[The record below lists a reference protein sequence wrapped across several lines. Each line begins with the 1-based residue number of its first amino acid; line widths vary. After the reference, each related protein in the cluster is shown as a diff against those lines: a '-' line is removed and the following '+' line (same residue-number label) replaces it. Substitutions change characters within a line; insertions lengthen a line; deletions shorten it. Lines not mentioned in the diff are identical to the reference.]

1 MNNNFSISEWRR
13 QQFHKEIIK
22 EDLTRILENEE
33 EADMKKYRKE
43 VLQQLLT
50 WYKKQDKPDQ
60 NMVKKLESE
69 IGNLNEDVSLQ
80 KAQKYPKEII
90 TNFDFVRL
98 PKRKAGP
105 GSGVDVFSKEEFEQI
120 FDLIPDDLMYTM
132 SSFSVDAQQAIP
144 TFLFSKGGW
153 WKDEELN
160 YGDKGNMDKSID
172 YQIKR
177 DIELGKEPRLD

>member
-1 MNNNFSISEWRR
+1 MDRKFDVAKWRND
-13 QQFHKEIIK
+13 QYNKEIDQTDKISQLRSLIREEITHILTSLK
-22 EDLTRILENEE
+22 EDT
-33 EADMKKYRKE
+33 
-43 VLQQLLT
+43 
-50 WYKKQDKPDQ
+50 P
-60 NMVKKLESE
+60 
-69 IGNLNEDVSLQ
+69 LQ

-90 TNFDFVRL
+90 KNFDFVRL

-120 FDLIPDDLMYTM
+120 FDLIPDTLMYTM